1 MADAGLRKLKRADLL
16 ELLIE
21 QTKQTET
28 QTKRADELQRKLENR
43 QIKLNQAGSIA
54 EAALQLNG
62 VFEAAQSAAAQYLES
77 LAALEKE
84 QDTKA
89 GRIRKEAEAYCEELK
104 AKTQTVCDE
113 MRREAEAYCHR
124 RRQDTEAACVLLKQ
138 ETEQE
143 CSGLRQTAKEECRR
157 MKEQMDAECRLRK
170 QETEQEAEARRKELS
185 ERLEHFYELHRGL
198 KELLEEPSETV
209 RETEGGTTA

>member
-28 QTKRADELQRKLENR
+28 QTKRADELQRKLESR

-89 GRIRKEAEAYCEELK
+89 GWIRKEAEAYCEELK

-113 MRREAEAYCHR
+113 MRRETEAYCHR

-138 ETEQE
+138 EAEQE
-143 CSGLRQTAKEECRR
+143 CSGLRQTAQEECRR
-157 MKEQMDAECRLRK
+157 MKEQMDAERRLWK
-170 QETEQEAEARRKELS
+170 QEEEAQRKELS

-198 KELLEEPSETV
+198 KELPEEPSETV

>member
-21 QTKQTET
+21 QTKQTDA
-28 QTKRADELQRKLENR
+28 QTKRADELQRQLENR
-43 QIKLNQAGSIA
+43 QIKLSQAGSIA
-54 EAALQLNG
+54 EASLQLNG

-89 GRIRKEAEAYCEELK
+89 EQIRKEAEAYCEELK
-104 AKTQTVCDE
+104 AKTQADCDE
-113 MRREAEAYCHR
+113 MRRETEAYCHR
-124 RRQDTEAACVLLKQ
+124 RRQDAEAACVLLKQ

-143 CSGLRQTAKEECRR
+143 CSGFRREAQEECRR
-157 MKEQMDAECRLRK
+157 MKEQADAECRLQK
-170 QETEQEAEARRKELS
+170 QEAEQEAEARRKELS
-185 ERLEHFYELHRGL
+185 ERLEHFYEMHRGL
-198 KELLEEPSETV
+198 KELLEESAEAV
-209 RETEGGTTA
+209 SETEGGTAV